1 MNVKFTKRI
10 LSGALAVALLMAPG
24 MGVFAS
30 NNAGGSNNPGSI
42 SGNTVPGLDNQGSS
56 TAGSTAT
63 VETFKQVQ
71 PTSTVAGV
79 KSTVNGAYLLQKGV
93 AVAVTTPSANISQAF
108 GLGVG
113 ETPYVKALDMD
124 VKKSNLAKASLDM
137 AAAAFGGNNVGY
149 IQMEIGKMTNG
160 EYSLLPAEGKVSI
173 SFSIPA
179 AAQSAGAR
187 YAVIRVVEGGA
198 FTLLENTSTT
208 PGVVSF
214 TTTGG
219 AAAYAIVKF

>member
-10 LSGALAVALLMAPG
+10 LSGALAFALVMAPSIG
-24 MGVFAS
+24 AFAT
-30 NNAGGSNNPGSI
+30 NNPGTVNPGNV
-42 SGNTVPGLDNQGSS
+42 SGNTVSSSDNTGSGS
-56 TAGSTAT
+56 FTAST
-63 VETFKQVQ
+63 VEVFKQVQ
-71 PTSTVAGV
+71 STSTVAGV
-79 KSTVNGAYLLQKGV
+79 KSTVGGAYLLQKGV

-108 GLGVG
+108 ELGAG
-113 ETPYVKALDMD
+113 ETPYVKAFDMD

-137 AAAAFGGNNVGY
+137 AAAAFGGTNVGY

-160 EYSLLPAEGKVSI
+160 EYSLLQAGPDVTI

-179 AAQSAGAR
+179 EAQSAGAR